1 MAAELDAFLKDAAPR
16 RNAPTHLAVP
26 EGDDPGEWR
35 AWARAFG
42 ERRGDPE
49 IEGRAREIVGGSAS
63 DTDAWE
69 RLIVAGLVPGPW
81 QDGGARFLPWSTT
94 NTVVRRPGPCPTRAA
109 APVLLGD
116 VPGAMLAEVALL
128 EAYERAQHWSSDP
141 FSLPTYRHNAR
152 LAPASPW
159 WWVQDNYMGKHPS
172 LAGCSNPRSL
182 LVGSLTS
189 AENAH
194 VHRFDRALGE
204 ELPFFISASPVVS
217 LVSGLLALRLLRR
230 EGRALSAVSSRI
242 PGRLIARLAGVPAR
256 EMPDPFTPL
265 LNLYAGGHYLMDD
278 DPRNEEQHLILG
290 VRVGPHVR
298 DLSPSPR
305 GASRYW

>member
-1 MAAELDAFLKDAAPR
+1 MVPELEAFLKGAPSR
-16 RNAPTHLAVP
+16 RNAPSRLAVP

-49 IEGRAREIVGGSAS
+49 IEGRAREIAGGSAS
-63 DTDAWE
+63 DADAWE

-81 QDGGARFLPWSTT
+81 QDGEARFLPWSTM
-94 NTVVRRPGPCPTRAA
+94 NTAARQPGPHPTRAA

-116 VPGAMLAEVALL
+116 VPGAMLAEVALR
-128 EAYERAQHWSSDP
+128 EAYERAQPWSSDP
-141 FSLPTYRHNAR
+141 FSLPTYGRNTR

-159 WWVQDNYMGKHPS
+159 WWVQDNYMGQHPS
-172 LAGCSNPRSL
+172 LAGCGNPRSL
-182 LVGSLTS
+182 LVGSLTPAES
-189 AENAH
+189 AR
-194 VHRFDRALGE
+194 VHRFERMLGE
-204 ELPFFISASPVVS
+204 ELPFFVSARPIVT
-217 LVSGLLALRLLRR
+217 LVSGLLALRFLRR

-242 PGRLIARLAGVPAR
+242 PGRLIARLAGVPAG

-265 LNLYAGGHYLMDD
+265 LDLYASGHYLMDD
-278 DPRNEEQHLILG
+278 DRPNREQHLILG

-298 DLSPSPR
+298 DLSPSRR
-305 GASRYW
+305 GAERYW